1 MITDRVRHLRKN
13 YGNEIESKG
22 VSFSAEVLLI
32 KLVGAANLQSPVLAR
47 IIALVLQE
55 HQIRMCFDER
65 DKALPGPGCSKHG

>member
-1 MITDRVRHLRKN
+1 METKSSPK
-13 YGNEIESKG
+13 ES
-22 VSFSAEVLLI
+22 SFSAEVLLI

-55 HQIRMCFDER
+55 HQIRMRFDER